1 MAHSA
6 NSLVAIGDQE
16 GGIRLLESAKDS
28 KPGFLQSYLSFH
40 PHANA
45 IVDLAFSPDDMLLA
59 TASAD
64 QTAQIIDMPTQRAVI
79 TLAGHVSSVKQVRFQ
94 PGSSNVIATAS
105 RDGSVQIWDLRCKSF
120 EKPARDIRISL
131 EPSDGTKG
139 SKTSGSEGMTWARA
153 VNIISGA
160 HAIRRIDP
168 PTTASCGDAP
178 SKTERPSRRGDVSIT
193 ALSFLPAG
201 REHLFLTASEAN
213 ASVKLW
219 DLRTTHSHRRG
230 QATAVSTTA
239 QPESHNRHRQFGLT
253 SLALSS
259 DGSRL
264 YTLCRDNT
272 VYAYS
277 TSHLILGH
285 APDLS
290 LSSSRRKR
298 SAGAEKSGLGPL
310 YGFRHPRFRA
320 TTFYV
325 KLAVRAAVG
334 NKSELLA
341 VGSSEECAVLF
352 PTDEQYMRQHSPPS
366 NGISHQERMRTPVS
380 TPRVNRPPLSG
391 NGSGTGLSARPKD
404 TIAIY
409 EHGSALVRGHELE
422 VTGVT
427 WTSEGELVTIAD
439 DFVARCWREGPRA
452 RDLRTGGENEGRR
465 WGCGWAEA
473 DNDWD
478 DDE

>member
-1 MAHSA
+1 MACSA
-6 NSLVAIGDQE
+6 NSLVAIGDEE
-16 GGIRLLESAKDS
+16 GGVRLLESAKDG
-28 KPGFLQSYLSFH
+28 KPGFSQSYVSFH

-59 TASAD
+59 TASGD
-64 QTAQIIDMPTQRAVI
+64 QTTQIIDMPTQRAVI
-79 TLAGHVSSVKQVRFQ
+79 TLAGHESSVKQVRFQ
-94 PGSSNVIATAS
+94 PGSSSVIATAS

-120 EKPARDIRISL
+120 KKPARDIRVSL
-131 EPSDGTKG
+131 EPSDGTTG
-139 SKTSGSEGMTWARA
+139 SKNPGGEAMTWARP
-153 VNIISGA
+153 VNIITGA

-168 PTTASCGDAP
+168 MTTASCGDAP
-178 SKTERPSRRGDVSIT
+178 SKTERPGRRGDVSIT

-201 REHLFLTASEAN
+201 REHLFVTASEAN

-230 QATAVSTTA
+230 RATPLSTTT

-298 SAGAEKSGLGPL
+298 SGGAEKSGLGPL
-310 YGFRHPRFRA
+310 YGFRHPQLHA

-325 KLAVRAAVG
+325 KLALRAAVG

-352 PTDEQYMRQHSPPS
+352 PTDERYMKRQSPPS

-380 TPRVNRPPLSG
+380 TPRVDRPPLSRK
-391 NGSGTGLSARPKD
+391 GSGIGLSARPKD
-404 TIAIY
+404 TIPIY
-409 EHGSALVRGHELE
+409 EYGSALVRGHELE
-422 VTGVT
+422 VTGLT
-427 WTSEGELVTIAD
+427 WTSEGELVTVSD

-473 DNDWD
+473 DDDWD